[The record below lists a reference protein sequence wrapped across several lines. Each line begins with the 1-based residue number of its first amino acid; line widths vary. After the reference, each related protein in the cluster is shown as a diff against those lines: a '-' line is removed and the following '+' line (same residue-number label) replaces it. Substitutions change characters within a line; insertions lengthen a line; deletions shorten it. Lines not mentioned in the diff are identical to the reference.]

1 MPKPWKDVIA
11 SPQYQSLSP
20 QQQSE
25 AQNQYFDTVVA
36 PQVGDNAAQAR
47 QEFFSAYP
55 EGMLERGNID
65 LHSRPIVKNED
76 GSISTVRSMS
86 TNIDGREVLVPTVSD
101 DGRIMSDDEAID
113 NFMRTGKHLGMF
125 SNPDAA
131 TSYAESLHNQ
141 QADEYLPKTE
151 NKNAP
156 NDGNKLDI
164 ASQLGLGV
172 GEAGRSIAQAAVN
185 TANIIPEVGDAVV
198 SAGAWLGSQLG
209 IGDGTYTPASRIEL
223 PDQLKPQTSAGQ
235 VAASA
240 IPYLI
245 NPVNKA
251 AAAGGSK
258 LANLAAENAVGVLA
272 DNSNNNN
279 NPDKLAQDFA
289 TSAALSGVTRGIT
302 NAVGAGYRAAKGA
315 ISPEAKAA
323 TEFAESNNLPLM
335 TSDVAQPGTFAGR
348 SAQAL
353 GEKIPIAGTGGMRR
367 GQQEARS
374 QLVQDYAEKYGKAA
388 PDDIVQSL
396 RRQTNKVKQAAGS
409 RLSDIQN
416 QMAAAG
422 AVRPTAAIDAL
433 DAEISNLSKLGKVS
447 DTQTISKLQAY
458 RDELSGA
465 TDFNQ
470 LRNLRT
476 QFRQD
481 VKGERNIWPSRSEAS
496 VNRVYSALTGDLDN
510 AVSSNLGPATASKY
524 RQANA
529 AYANEAQLVNNTRLK
544 NVLQKGDLTPEVV
557 NNLLFS
563 SKPSE
568 VKQLYASLDSKGRSA
583 ARTAVIGKAYE
594 RSGGSPDK
602 FLNEVNRIGSQTGIL
617 FKGADKQYL
626 NGLTNYLDSTRRA
639 AKAGAVTPTG
649 QEILQFGAPAAVATD
664 LVGGGGL
671 ATGSFAAYG
680 ALARAYESKPARTA
694 MLRLANTPKGSTAF
708 EKQLEVVNR
717 ALTAAAQ
724 GAKN

>member
-1 MPKPWKDVIA
+1 MPKPWKEVIS
-11 SPQYQSLSP
+11 SPQFQSLKP
-20 QQQSE
+20 EQQAE

-36 PQVGDNAAQAR
+36 PQAGENAAQAK

-55 EGMLERGNID
+55 IAAPQP
-65 LHSRPIVKNED
+65 SA
-76 GSISTVRSMS
+76 
-86 TNIDGREVLVPTVSD
+86 PTQGIIGQTAQGVS
-101 DGRIMSDDEAID
+101 
-113 NFMRTGKHLGMF
+113 
-125 SNPDAA
+125 
-131 TSYAESLHNQ
+131 
-141 QADEYLPKTE
+141 
-151 NKNAP
+151 
-156 NDGNKLDI
+156 
-164 ASQLGLGV
+164 
-172 GEAGRSIAQAAVN
+172 EAGKSIAQAAVN
-185 TANIIPEVGDAVV
+185 TANIIPEIGDAVV
-198 SAGAWLGSQLG
+198 SAGAWLGNKVGL
-209 IGDGTYTPASRIEL
+209 GDGTYTPASRFQL
-223 PDQLKPQTSAGQ
+223 PDELKPQTTAGQ
-235 VAASA
+235 VAANA
-240 IPYLI
+240 LPYLI
-245 NPVNKA
+245 NPAAKA
-251 AAAGGSK
+251 ATTGGAK
-258 LANLAAENAVGVLA
+258 LAGLAAENAIGVLA
-272 DNSNNNN
+272 ENSSNND
-279 NPDKLAQDFA
+279 PEKLAQDFA
-289 TSAALSGVTRGIT
+289 TSAALSGVTRGLT
-302 NAVGAGYRAAKGA
+302 SAVGAGYRAVKGA

-374 QLVQDYAEKYGKAA
+374 QLVQEYAEKYGKAA

-422 AVRPTAAIDAL
+422 AVKPTAAIDAL

-602 FLNEVNRIGSQTGIL
+602 FLNEVNRLGSQTGIL

-694 MLRLANTPKGSTAF
+694 MLRLANTPRGSTAF